1 MKSILYNIMHKNLT
15 SAWIMNMNFCRK
27 EADCS
32 IFELVSN
39 FNSSNTKLKECSTL
53 NEVLKVIKL
62 FNWFQSSTYETLL
75 KTTGCKN
82 KCRRITYEIVKE
94 TEKVSFN
101 AINISFLNAFYLQD
115 IDWKTNWL
123 SELYVNAD
131 NDVVEERDEF
141 KTFDSLSLF
150 SSVGGYLGNKNNNQY
165 YL

>member
-1 MKSILYNIMHKNLT
+1 
-15 SAWIMNMNFCRK
+15 MNMNCCRK

-94 TEKVSFN
+94 TEKVSFSV
-101 AINISFLNAFYLQD
+101 IYISF
-115 IDWKTNWL
+115 
-123 SELYVNAD
+123 
-131 NDVVEERDEF
+131 
-141 KTFDSLSLF
+141 
-150 SSVGGYLGNKNNNQY
+150 
-165 YL
+165 